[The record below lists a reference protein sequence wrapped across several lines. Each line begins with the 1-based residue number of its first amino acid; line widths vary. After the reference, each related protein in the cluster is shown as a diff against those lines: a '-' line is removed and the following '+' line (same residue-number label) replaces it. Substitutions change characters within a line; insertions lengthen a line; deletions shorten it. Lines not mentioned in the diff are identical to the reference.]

1 MYSANFF
8 YVYTGLFTH
17 NYVKQICTLMCIQN
31 QNHWCVF
38 LSLSEM
44 FRNKAF
50 GVLSHSYKPLCF
62 DRHFWRH
69 LWFSFMYLH
78 KHTVFRWLNPILR
91 LIWVCLHPTLHGS
104 HTASSVLSSPL
115 SVYSRAGSWE
125 SSQAS
130 RALRHYC
137 FRECFVCL
145 CARLCRSRERMTSR
159 LECSQDQTVNHR
171 ASALSPQ
178 THPARPGEDMSGLTP
193 TPSLGSFPYY
203 VAHGLAGQTE

>member
-1 MYSANFF
+1 MGGWKTDCNKYRILFLCKIYIRYLLQIFNYMYSANFF
-8 YVYTGLFTH
+8 YVYTGIFTH
-17 NYVKQICTLMCIQN
+17 NYVKQICTLMYI

-104 HTASSVLSSPL
+104 HTASSVSLQPT
-115 SVYSRAGSWE
+115 
-125 SSQAS
+125 
-130 RALRHYC
+130 
-137 FRECFVCL
+137 
-145 CARLCRSRERMTSR
+145 ERV
-159 LECSQDQTVNHR
+159 Q
-171 ASALSPQ
+171 
-178 THPARPGEDMSGLTP
+178 
-193 TPSLGSFPYY
+193 
-203 VAHGLAGQTE
+203 